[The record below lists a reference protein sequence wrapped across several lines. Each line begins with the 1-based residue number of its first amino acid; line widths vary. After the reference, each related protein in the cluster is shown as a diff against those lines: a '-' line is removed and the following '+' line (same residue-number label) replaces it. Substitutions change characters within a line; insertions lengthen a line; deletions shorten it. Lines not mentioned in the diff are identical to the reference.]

1 MARIY
6 YSFLLPKGYIQV
18 ISQAQGKFL
27 ISQLSTLP
35 ASAKIHIR
43 FEVYKTIKVPRELSL
58 VCIDSGKHNVFYD
71 CATNAVTMVDFE
83 LMQPVEP
90 ELLPCCRGSGIW
102 KDPEHLLLMV
112 DSDWSSYF
120 PRRKCRASANGY
132 SLSFPALPPDP
143 SYRQMYKRTCIWTLR
158 AARRTEKN
166 IE

>member
-43 FEVYKTIKVPRELSL
+43 FEIYKTIKVPRELSL

-90 ELLPCCRGSGIW
+90 ELVSPHLPEIHAIFSSS
-102 KDPEHLLLMV
+102 KDSPLGRIRECLLV
-112 DSDWSSYF
+112 A
-120 PRRKCRASANGY
+120 R
-132 SLSFPALPPDP
+132 ALPR
-143 SYRQMYKRTCIWTLR
+143 SILVGFRLEGFTF
-158 AARRTEKN
+158 
-166 IE
+166 